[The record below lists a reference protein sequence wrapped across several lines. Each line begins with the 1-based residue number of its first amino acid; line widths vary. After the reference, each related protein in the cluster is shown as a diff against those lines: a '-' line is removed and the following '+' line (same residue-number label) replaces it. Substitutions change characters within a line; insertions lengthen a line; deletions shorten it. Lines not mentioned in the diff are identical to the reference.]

1 MASFEVRRWQDLSL
15 SNRNLMQQFSQYFR
29 EGYFSQALALIMNND
44 DIDSESVAPI
54 CFNMI
59 HTALEYLQNLYY
71 NAVEVKL
78 AEDEQLFQTMLNNYI
93 NKKEYQA
100 DVQYEM
106 YNFAVYDK
114 QVYMCLKQ
122 STGNLPTDT
131 EYWVLIGLKGE
142 VGATSIDVQLKNVWN
157 KTVSYAIN
165 DVVTYENIM
174 YIALKANIN
183 VQPDTTPSTWQ
194 VFMKFPR
201 ARVIVSEVMP
211 SNELL
216 EVGGQWWRVKQEPK
230 NLWEVVVKDILSY
243 KSLEPETSDFSSLK
257 LNISQY
263 GDISFSGEFPE
274 NATVVTYTLQIGDGH
289 SSLSEEDKAILT
301 KFYSDFLEGGK
312 FYFYSLNTSLNQNII
327 ENDSFIVL
335 MQLQFMYL
343 SDSST
348 TSYPISIESNFQ
360 KPNIAD
366 KNIQQSGL
374 TKNKT
379 KEELSIPYMFRMAI
393 GFQKINFN
401 INQVIKPYIWTS
413 DTSMI

>member
-29 EGYFSQALALIMNND
+29 EGYFSQALALIMNNN
-44 DIDSESVAPI
+44 DIDSEAVMPI

-106 YNFAVYDK
+106 YNFAVYDE

-142 VGATSIDVQLKNVWN
+142 DGATSIDVQLKDVWN
-157 KTVSYAIN
+157 KTVSYIVN

-174 YIALKANIN
+174 YIALKANTN

-194 VFMKFPR
+194 VFMKVPR
-201 ARVIVSEVMP
+201 ARVIVSETEP
-211 SNELL
+211 TEEQL
-216 EVGGQWWRVKQEPK
+216 EIGGQWWK
-230 NLWEVVVKDILSY
+230 ILS
-243 KSLEPETSDFSSLK
+243 
-257 LNISQY
+257 
-263 GDISFSGEFPE
+263 
-274 NATVVTYTLQIGDGH
+274 
-289 SSLSEEDKAILT
+289 
-301 KFYSDFLEGGK
+301 
-312 FYFYSLNTSLNQNII
+312 I
-327 ENDSFIVL
+327 EV
-335 MQLQFMYL
+335 
-343 SDSST
+343 
-348 TSYPISIESNFQ
+348 
-360 KPNIAD
+360 
-366 KNIQQSGL
+366 
-374 TKNKT
+374 
-379 KEELSIPYMFRMAI
+379 
-393 GFQKINFN
+393 
-401 INQVIKPYIWTS
+401 
-413 DTSMI
+413 

>member
-106 YNFAVYDK
+106 YNFVVYDK

-142 VGATSIDVQLKNVWN
+142 VGATSIDVQLKDVWD
-157 KTVSYAIN
+157 KTVSYAVN
-165 DVVTYENIM
+165 DVVTYENVM
-174 YIALKANIN
+174 YIALKANTN

-216 EVGGQWWRVKQEPK
+216 EVGGQWWRVKQDPQ
-230 NLWEVVVKDILSY
+230 NLWEIIAKDILSY
-243 KSLEPETSDFSSLK
+243 KSLEPATSAFSSLK
-257 LNISQY
+257 LDVSQY
-263 GDISFSGEFPE
+263 GDISFSGDFPE
-274 NATVVTYTLQIGDGH
+274 SATTATYILQIGDGR
-289 SSLSEEDKAILT
+289 SDLSEEDKAILT
-301 KFYSDFLEGGK
+301 KFYSDFLEGDK

-327 ENDSFIVL
+327 ENDSFIVF
-335 MQLQFMYL
+335 MKLQFMYL
-343 SDSST
+343 TDTST
-348 TSYPISIESNFQ
+348 NSIESTFQ
-360 KPNIAD
+360 KPNVTD
-366 KNIQQSGL
+366 KNIQQNGM
-374 TKNKT
+374 TRGRT
-379 KEELSIPYMFRMAI
+379 KEEMMIPYSFRMAI
-393 GFQKINFN
+393 GFQKTNFN

>member
-44 DIDSESVAPI
+44 DIDSEAVMPI

-59 HTALEYLQNLYY
+59 HMALEYLQNLYY

-106 YNFAVYDK
+106 YNFVVYDK

-142 VGATSIDVQLKNVWN
+142 VGATSINVQLKDVWD
-157 KTVSYAIN
+157 KTVSYVVN
-165 DVVTYENIM
+165 DVVTYENVM

-201 ARVIVSEVMP
+201 AKVIVSETEP
-211 SNELL
+211 TDEQL
-216 EVGGQWWRVKQEPK
+216 EIGGQWWK
-230 NLWEVVVKDILSY
+230 ILS
-243 KSLEPETSDFSSLK
+243 
-257 LNISQY
+257 
-263 GDISFSGEFPE
+263 
-274 NATVVTYTLQIGDGH
+274 
-289 SSLSEEDKAILT
+289 
-301 KFYSDFLEGGK
+301 
-312 FYFYSLNTSLNQNII
+312 I
-327 ENDSFIVL
+327 EV
-335 MQLQFMYL
+335 
-343 SDSST
+343 
-348 TSYPISIESNFQ
+348 
-360 KPNIAD
+360 
-366 KNIQQSGL
+366 
-374 TKNKT
+374 
-379 KEELSIPYMFRMAI
+379 
-393 GFQKINFN
+393 
-401 INQVIKPYIWTS
+401 
-413 DTSMI
+413 